1 MGPSRRRALMLIG
14 GSVLV
19 LAGLAAH
26 RPGGQAGDDPTSLV
40 VLAAAWVSWALSCY
54 LLAGVAVAAASH
66 LRRMPAASPRLA
78 ALVVPASLRR
88 LVAGAVGASAT
99 AMVVTVLP
107 TAAWADRPA
116 PPAPAATASPLDWPG
131 LATPSATPVRH
142 LPAPAIGL
150 VSPPHHRGSPRH
162 DELVVRPGDSLW
174 SLAARRLGPGAP
186 ATAIAAE
193 WPRLYA
199 ANRAAIGPN
208 PNLIH
213 PGQRLA
219 PPAPDERTSR

>member
-1 MGPSRRRALMLIG
+1 MLIG
-14 GSVLV
+14 GSMLV
-19 LAGLAAH
+19 LAVLAGH

-54 LLAGVAVAAASH
+54 LVAGVAVAAASH
-66 LRRMPAASPRLA
+66 LRRTPATSPLVA
-78 ALVVPASLRR
+78 TLVVPASLRR
-88 LVAGAVGASAT
+88 LVAATVGASAT

-107 TAAWADRPA
+107 AAAWAGSPT

-131 LATPSATPVRH
+131 LAAPSPAPVRH
-142 LPAPAIGL
+142 LPAPAVGL
-150 VSPPHHRGSPRH
+150 VSPPHHRGGSRP

-199 ANRAAIGPN
+199 ANRTAIGPD

-213 PGQRLA
+213 PGQRLS
-219 PPAPDERTSR
+219 PPAPDERTPR